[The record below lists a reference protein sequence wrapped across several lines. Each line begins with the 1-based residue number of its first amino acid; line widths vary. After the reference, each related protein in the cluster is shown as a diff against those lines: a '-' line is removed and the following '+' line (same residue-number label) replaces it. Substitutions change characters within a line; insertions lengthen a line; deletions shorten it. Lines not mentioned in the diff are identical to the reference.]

1 MRFFSFLI
9 KVISVILIFVKFSIV
24 ANANNL
30 IKGEIIKDRI
40 LDYLN
45 KNNINA
51 EPLLNSNRFF
61 RKCREEIKIENMYK
75 NFSTLKIY
83 CPDKDGWRLA
93 VRIKKNI
100 SKKTIIKK
108 SFKENKLGESYK
120 TDFNELKQNEVF
132 FVNYVTLN
140 KSLKKGD
147 IILKSDL
154 KIIKSNK
161 IKATNFFSD
170 KKDVIGRKLNQN
182 LGINKIIK
190 ARHLEINWEIKKNEE
205 VIIANL
211 IGPVQVFTKGIA
223 LMNAQLGETARI
235 LNVSSGKEIE
245 GIVNKNKNIVVFSK
259 NF

>member
-1 MRFFSFLI
+1 
-9 KVISVILIFVKFSIV
+9 
-24 ANANNL
+24 
-30 IKGEIIKDRI
+30 
-40 LDYLN
+40 
-45 KNNINA
+45 
-51 EPLLNSNRFF
+51 
-61 RKCREEIKIENMYK
+61 KCREEIKIENMYK

-223 LMNAQLGETARI
+223 LMNAQL
-235 LNVSSGKEIE
+235 
-245 GIVNKNKNIVVFSK
+245 
-259 NF
+259 